1 LRVDFD
7 MPGTPIRLFFRDQG
21 GDNPYRAKAGKISQS
36 GALSK
41 HRVRQKPKGG

>member
-1 LRVDFD
+1 

-21 GDNPYRAKAGKISQS
+21 TDNPYREKAKKINQS

-41 HRVRQKPKGG
+41 HKNRQKPKGS